1 MFQRCFRD
9 KKIKKSYMY
18 NTQKFTTLNTMLLY
32 LLNHNIECTSIF
44 THVTG
49 LQS

>member
-1 MFQRCFRD
+1 MIQRCFRD
-9 KKIKKSYMY
+9 KKIKKSY

-32 LLNHNIECTSIF
+32 LLNHNIECTSFF
-44 THVTG
+44 TQVTG

>member
-9 KKIKKSYMY
+9 KKIKFHT
-18 NTQKFTTLNTMLLY
+18 TQKFTTLNTMLLY

-44 THVTG
+44 TQVTG